1 MACSGSGSESCH
13 ELPSARK
20 LQNLQMEMFEIV
32 DSSIRLS
39 RATFQREIA
48 RMERELSRISALA
61 PAESGQTRRGK
72 RAVSLTTFQL

>member
-1 MACSGSGSESCH
+1 MACSGNGREMCH

-20 LQNLQMEMFEIV
+20 RRNLQVEMLEIV

-48 RMERELSRISALA
+48 RMERELSRLSALT
-61 PAESGQTRRGK
+61 PSDSGQTRRGK
-72 RAVSLTTFQL
+72 RAMSLTTFEP